1 MVSSDVPT
9 LTLHTHTPPPT
20 PPSPPLPRPRATS
33 SIGQHI
39 RDFSV
44 AAWSSSAKR
53 AWYGQ
58 LNLFLLTAATLGV
71 AATSFALLM
80 KPQSAYQMRNGTD
93 QLENDVL
100 LVVLG
105 GLITLT
111 TLPVGLVGLALLA
124 RRYTA
129 AASAPP
135 ATPATAT
142 AAAFNIYE
150 DDGGGSSGDG
160 GDGGG
165 DRARLLPNGSS
176 SSSNRAGAGGS
187 RRLTPLVTHSS
198 TGAAAA
204 ASTLGACR
212 PRYRHTAEWPPLAG
226 EQTAAAAISDRTGV
240 ILLVLYML
248 AFVLACSSFSPVWN
262 YSAGKSIY
270 CPSPLATENLLEKN

>member
-1 MVSSDVPT
+1 M
-9 LTLHTHTPPPT
+9 
-20 PPSPPLPRPRATS
+20 
-33 SIGQHI
+33 
-39 RDFSV
+39 

-165 DRARLLPNGSS
+165 GGGDRARLLPNGSS
-176 SSSNRAGAGGS
+176 SSRAGAEGS